1 MNTRKN
7 GTRREFKN
15 AIKDYVKSLANK
27 MVVHHYTVL
36 TEDGY
41 TVYYTLDKARAAKHQ
56 FDGTLF
62 EILPIETGFGAVVR
76 ERG

>member
-7 GTRREFKN
+7 ATQFKHWY
-15 AIKDYVKSLANK
+15 ASELAHK
-27 MVVHHYTVL
+27 IVVHHYTVL

-41 TVYYTLDKARAAKHQ
+41 TVYYTLDKARAAKRQ

>member
-1 MNTRKN
+1 MNTRK
-7 GTRREFKN
+7 TFKRWYTN
-15 AIKDYVKSLANK
+15 ELAHK
-27 MVVHHYTVL
+27 IVVHHYTVV

-56 FDGTLF
+56 FDGNLF

>member
-1 MNTRKN
+1 MNTRK
-7 GTRREFKN
+7 TFKRWYEN
-15 AIKDYVKSLANK
+15 ELAHK
-27 MVVHHYTVL
+27 IVVHHYTVL

-56 FDGTLF
+56 FDGNLF
-62 EILPIETGFGAVVR
+62 EILPLETGFGAVVR